1 MPYSGELANKAS
13 HYDLLQNPDIAQF
26 LSECD
31 YLTPPSDEEGEVL
44 AAKFQPPPDPNEDEF
59 PQKIIAIDGSRHES
73 SIDDRLPS
81 TKVGYVKVNS
91 VLIDM
96 TEFDA
101 LRVNNGRYV
110 DPFRVAKLQDST
122 SSLSF
127 SLPSANIRW
136 QGKQS
141 VRDGFRAAVDKSLYH
156 ANTRFNTGDPG
167 TSLRTTLFHLAALRP
182 DETGSGDPSR
192 LILFKC
198 PTCGVG
204 PVTVK
209 DTPDPQVCDQCKAEV
224 YPSDCLRLWEE
235 VSEYQSNLGAITRF
249 MNVVEQLLPIH
260 YMRYLSRHSLDM
272 LANTAFFSDGPLA
285 VFGTPAWLHAS
296 ILRYLTGVNGQLA
309 AKGHRR
315 CLMIGLQKTGQVVDY
330 VTFIDRFI
338 PNNRLMAVD
347 DDFRYQHIFA
357 SREPARAGFGYE
369 TYFGQDFIYKTPS
382 GRVFVFALPYP
393 FATKREPTPKQFIQ
407 AKTEL
412 HRYPELATALALI
425 RHFESDL
432 YENAVIPV
440 ALAHRY
446 TAISLVP
453 GGKVLDLLTKQAMSY
468 KS

>member
-1 MPYSGELANKAS
+1 MPYSGELANKSS
-13 HYDLLQNPDIAQF
+13 HYDLLKNPDIAQF

-31 YLTPPSDEEGEVL
+31 YLVPPSDEEGEAL
-44 AAKFQPPPDPNEDEF
+44 AAKFSHPLEDGPVVF
-59 PQKIIAIDGSRHES
+59 PQKIIAVDGSRHES

-110 DPFRVAKLQDST
+110 DPFRVAKLQDNT

-141 VRDGFRAAVDKSLYH
+141 VRDGFRAAVDKSLYDVK
-156 ANTRFNTGDPG
+156 TRFNAADPK

-182 DETGSGDPSR
+182 DEMSTGDPSQ
-192 LILFKC
+192 LKIFKC
-198 PTCGVG
+198 PSCGVG
-204 PVTVK
+204 PITVK
-209 DTPDPQVCDQCKAEV
+209 DIPDQQYCGSCNNEV

-235 VSEYQSNLGAITRF
+235 ISEYQSNVGAITRF

-260 YMRYLSRHSLDM
+260 YMRYLSKNSLAM
-272 LANTAFFSDGPLA
+272 LATTAFFSDGPLA

-296 ILRYLTGVNGQLA
+296 IMRYLADINQQMI
-309 AKGHRR
+309 AKGYRR
-315 CLMIGLQKTGQVVDY
+315 NLMIGLQKTGQVVDY
-330 VTFIDRFI
+330 VALIDHFI
-338 PNNRLMAVD
+338 PNNRLMPVD
-347 DDFRYQHIFA
+347 DDFRYQNIFS
-357 SREPARAGFGYE
+357 SRDPARAGFGYE

-382 GRVFVFALPYP
+382 GRTFVFALPYP
-393 FATKREPTPKQFIQ
+393 FATKREPSPKQFIQ
-407 AKTEL
+407 SKTEL

-453 GGKVLDLLTKQAMSY
+453 GGKVLDLLTKQAMA
-468 KS
+468 KK

>member
-1 MPYSGELANKAS
+1 VPYTGELANKAS
-13 HYDLLQNPDIAQF
+13 HYDLLKNPDIAQF

-31 YLTPPSDEEGEVL
+31 YLIPPSDEEGEALV
-44 AAKFQPPPDPNEDEF
+44 AKFDHPTDDGAVVF
-59 PQKIIAIDGSRHES
+59 PQKIIAVDGSRHES

-101 LRVNNGRYV
+101 LRVDNGRYV
-110 DPFRVAKLQDST
+110 DPFRVAKLQDNT

-141 VRDGFRAAVDKSLYH
+141 VRDGFRAAVDSSLYD
-156 ANTRFNTGDPG
+156 AKTRFNPNDPT

-182 DETGSGDPSR
+182 DEMGTGDPSR

-204 PVTVK
+204 PITVR
-209 DTPDPQVCDQCKAEV
+209 DIPNPQYCDRCQAEI
-224 YPSDCLRLWEE
+224 YPTDCLRLWEE
-235 VSEYQSNLGAITRF
+235 ISNYQSNLGAITRF
-249 MNVVEQLLPIH
+249 MNVVEQLLPLH
-260 YMRYLSRHSLDM
+260 YVRYLAKNSLDM

-296 ILRYLTGVNGQLA
+296 ILRYLAGINQQLV

-315 CLMIGLQKTGQVVDY
+315 CLMIGLQKSGQVVDY
-330 VTFIDRFI
+330 VTLIDRFI
-338 PNNRLMAVD
+338 PDNRLMAID

-369 TYFGQDFIYKTPS
+369 TYYGQDFIYKTSS
-382 GRVFVFALPYP
+382 GRTFVFALPYP
-393 FATKREPTPKQFIQ
+393 FATKREPTPRQFIK

-412 HRYPELATALALI
+412 HRYPELSTALALI

-453 GGKVLDLLTKQAMSY
+453 GGKVLDLLTRRAFHS